1 MGVNQVMGWLTQVTA
16 ENASLAA
23 ENAIRMEREREN
35 ARVIAS
41 RLRMVSAALL
51 STTGIDPR
59 MMKPEILLGD
69 FAMQSE
75 RFEDPAY
82 VVACAARG
90 KPMRDDLDR
99 VLAAIDSEEAV
110 TRSHDVDLNSEEKK
124 NVLLV
129 LLMQP
134 TSEDCDQLVEGC
146 GMRPY
151 NSVSNKS
158 PVCTFAGTVAPRDVA
173 ALIVRYGGV
182 LLPNPKPQTFGQP
195 QRARRRKLS
204 GTGTRSVDTA
214 DTGAESSSVDADSS
228 YGGSDQGYG
237 QSRGST

>member
-1 MGVNQVMGWLTQVTA
+1 MGVDQDMGWLSEMTA
-16 ENASLAA
+16 ENALLAA
-23 ENAIRMEREREN
+23 ETAIRMERVREN
-35 ARVIAS
+35 ARVIDA
-41 RLRMVSAALL
+41 RLRMVSAAML

-59 MMKPEILLGD
+59 MTKPEILLGD

-75 RFEDPAY
+75 RLADPAY

-99 VLAAIDSEEAV
+99 VLAAIDSEKAV
-110 TRSHDVDLNSEEKK
+110 TPSHDVDLNSAEKK

-134 TSEDCDQLVEGC
+134 TPDECDQLVEEC

-195 QRARRRKLS
+195 QRTGRDRRANKDR
-204 GTGTRSVDTA
+204 RSEDTA
-214 DTGAESSSVDADSS
+214 DAGADPSTSDADPRTV
-228 YGGSDQGYG
+228 D
-237 QSRGST
+237 